1 MNCVKDIFEEFHK
14 VQNDIEMSIDEMK
27 NVLNKYA
34 GKVCLYGAGSA
45 GIAFLYYLRRIDV
58 EPAYF
63 IDMNSK
69 RWGTKC
75 ESVEVIGPKQIEE
88 YVGKDALVIVTINTD
103 GKRYCK
109 SFAEELRRDGHSG
122 VHKMLHEL
130 GIENVIDY
138 TFFRRCHELFQG
150 DPYNMPSCSD
160 IYSMERHV
168 DDIQKVYEHLADDE
182 SRDVFEKILRFRLID
197 DSITVPTMVQD
208 RQYFEYELYPKR
220 NDEVFV
226 DCGAFNGIC
235 AKTFFKEN
243 DNEFDGYY
251 GFEPDQVNYKAL
263 EEYLATLPNDVR
275 SKIKIYNQAV
285 YDFNG
290 DIQLYELDG
299 PGSFVADIGKTT
311 ISTVRIDDV
320 LQGAKATYIKM
331 NIEGSELPALR
342 GAKETIAKNHP
353 KLAIAGYHKTWD
365 LWEVPLQILE
375 IDPTYNIYL
384 RSYMNHI
391 SFVYYAV

>member
-27 NVLNKYA
+27 NVLNKYV

-63 IDMNSK
+63 IDMNST

-75 ESVEVIGPKQIEE
+75 ERVEVIGPKQIEE

-197 DSITVPTMVQD
+197 DSITVPTMVQE
-208 RQYFEYELYPKR
+208 RQYFEYGFYPKR

-226 DCGAFNGIC
+226 DCGAFNGIS

-251 GFEPDQVNYKAL
+251 GFEPDPVNYKAL
-263 EEYLATLPNDVR
+263 EEYLATLPNDAR
-275 SKIKIYNQAV
+275 RKMKIYNQAV

-311 ISTVRIDDV
+311 ISTMRIDDV

-342 GAKETIAKNHP
+342 GAKDTIVKNHP